1 MVRDH
6 AGARCKKAVNEGE
19 IVRMDI
25 RIIAVGKIQK
35 NSSEATLLDTYLR
48 RIPWTIDIVEIEAKK
63 ARTRLERYGEE
74 NQKIRNAIP
83 LGAFV
88 AALDARGRP
97 VGSEKLAAQ
106 IAEQHSNGTRVMT
119 FIIGGSDG
127 LDSVT
132 LRCANYTLSFG
143 PNIWPHMLAR
153 VMLTEQLYRAHC
165 IQTGHPY
172 HRASGQA
179 LAK

>member
-1 MVRDH
+1 M
-6 AGARCKKAVNEGE
+6 N
-19 IVRMDI
+19 I

-35 NSSEATLLDTYLR
+35 NSPEAILQATYLR
-48 RIPWTIDIVEIEAKK
+48 RIPWVIDIVEIEAKK
-63 ARTRLERYGEE
+63 AQTNTERYGEE
-74 NQKIRNAIP
+74 NQKIRSAIP
-83 LGAFV
+83 SGAFV
-88 AALDARGRP
+88 AALDARGHP
-97 VGSEKLAAQ
+97 LSSEKLAVR
-106 IAEQHSNGTRVMT
+106 IAEQHSSSTRIMT

-127 LDSVT
+127 LDPLT

-179 LAK
+179 PTK